1 MAEIVRE
8 MLISHDSSETRVGVL
23 EDGKLSEFYIERAK
37 RSVVGNV
44 YLARVRDVLPGMQ
57 AAFVDIGL
65 EKNAF
70 LYVDEVVSETID
82 GVEGVPRRDIQALL
96 KPGQQVMVQVLKDP
110 MGTKGARVTT
120 DVTLPGRFLVL
131 MPFSE
136 FIGISRKLPDDER
149 ERLHGV
155 IEANAQ
161 KGTGL
166 IVRTAAAGASEKD
179 LLSDLE
185 FLSRL
190 WKRVQH
196 QATEALPPEVIYT
209 EMDLALRFVRDVFS
223 EDYRRLLIDDKVT
236 FDKVVS
242 FLKKTSPNLVR
253 RVQLYRERVT
263 LFDYFGINEQIDAV
277 LERAV
282 RLPSGGYI
290 AIDQTEALTAVD
302 VNTGSFTGRKNLEDT
317 ILRTNLEAADEVV
330 RQLRLRDIG
339 GIIVIDFIDM
349 EDAFHRAELFR
360 RLNEALERD
369 RTKTRVMEISRL
381 GLVEMTRKNVTDG
394 LYNVLTDP
402 CPTCK
407 GQGRVLS
414 EATRRIMV
422 ERRMREILL
431 AGKSAAYLFGINP
444 ETYAIVNQPGR
455 NVVASLRAETRRQVA
470 IVADPDCG
478 AAEVRTLIEG
488 KAGSIEKAMR

>member
-1 MAEIVRE
+1 MAEIARE
-8 MLISHDSSETRVGVL
+8 MLISHDSSETRVAVL
-23 EDGKLSEFYIERAK
+23 EDGLLVEFYLERAK

-70 LYVDEVVSETID
+70 LYVDEVITGD
-82 GVEGVPRRDIQALL
+82 GSVEVPRREISQLL
-96 KPGQQVMVQVLKDP
+96 SPGQQVVVQVLKDP

-120 DVTLPGRFLVL
+120 EVTLPGRFLVL
-131 MPFSE
+131 MPFSD
-136 FIGISRKLPDDER
+136 FVGISRKLPESER
-149 ERLHGV
+149 ERLHDLV
-155 IEANAQ
+155 TAATPP
-161 KGTGL
+161 GTGL
-166 IVRTAAAGASEKD
+166 IVRTAAAGASDKD

-185 FLSRL
+185 FLQRL

-196 QATEALPPEVIYT
+196 QASEALAPEVIYT
-209 EMDLALRFVRDVFS
+209 EMDLALRFVRDVFG
-223 EDYRRLLIDDKVT
+223 EDFRRLLVDDRAT
-236 FDKVVS
+236 YDKVVS
-242 FLKKTSPNLVR
+242 FLKKTSPNLVK
-253 RVQLYRERVT
+253 RVALYRERLP
-263 LFDYFGINEQIDAV
+263 LFDQFGADQQIDAV
-277 LERAV
+277 LERTV

-290 AIDQTEALTAVD
+290 GIDQTEALTAID
-302 VNTGSFTGRKNLEDT
+302 VNTGSFTGRRSLEDT

-349 EDAFHRAELFR
+349 EDAAHRTELQQ
-360 RLNEALERD
+360 RLNVALERD
-369 RTKTRVMEISRL
+369 RTKTRASEISRL

-394 LYNVLTDP
+394 LYNVLTEI

-422 ERRMREILL
+422 ERRMREILMQ
-431 AGKSAAYLFGINP
+431 GRSAAYLFGIAP
-444 ETYAIVNQPGR
+444 ETLAIVNEPGR
-455 NVVASLRAETRRQVA
+455 NVLAALRAETRRQVA
-470 IVADPDCG
+470 MVADPDCG
-478 AAEVRTLIEG
+478 PAEVRVLIEG
-488 KAGSIEKAMR
+488 KAGSIERALR

>member
-1 MAEIVRE
+1 MAEILRE
-8 MLISHDSSETRVGVL
+8 MLVSHDSSETRVAVL
-23 EDGKLSEFYIERAK
+23 EDGVLVEFYLERAK

-70 LYVDEVVSETID
+70 LYVDEVVAGD
-82 GVEGVPRRDIQALL
+82 GSVDVPRREISQLL
-96 KPGQQVMVQVLKDP
+96 SPGQQVVVQVLKDP

-136 FIGISRKLPDDER
+136 FVGISRKLSENER
-149 ERLHGV
+149 ERLHTLITEAAPPGV
-155 IEANAQ
+155 
-161 KGTGL
+161 GL
-166 IVRTAAAGASEKD
+166 IVRTAAAGASDKD

-185 FLSRL
+185 FLQRL

-196 QATEALPPEVIYT
+196 QASEALAPEVIYT
-209 EMDLALRFVRDVFS
+209 EMDLALRFVRDVFG
-223 EDYRRLLIDDKVT
+223 DDFKRLLVDDRAT

-242 FLKKTSPNLVR
+242 FLKKTSPHLVK
-253 RVQLYRERVT
+253 RVSLYRERVPM
-263 LFDYFGINEQIDAV
+263 FDYFGADQQIDAV
-277 LERAV
+277 LERTV

-290 AIDQTEALTAVD
+290 AIDQTEALTAID
-302 VNTGSFTGRKNLEDT
+302 VNTGSYTGRRSLEDT
-317 ILRTNLEAADEVV
+317 ILRTNLEAASEVV

-349 EDAFHRAELFR
+349 EDAAHRQEVQQQ
-360 RLNEALERD
+360 LNTALERD
-369 RTKTRVMEISRL
+369 RTKTRASDISRL

-431 AGKSAAYLFGINP
+431 AGKSAAYLFGIAP

-455 NVVASLRAETRRQVA
+455 NVLAALRTETRKQVA
-470 IVADPDCG
+470 MVSDPDCG
-478 AAEVRTLIEG
+478 PAEVRVLIEG
-488 KAGSIEKAMR
+488 KAGSIERALR